1 MFSQSLRI
9 LVFCAVAAFAAVA
22 AYGQGSDPNSPFP
35 GPREAPPKG
44 VREMMDKLR
53 IEKEKKDYEEMLER
67 GENAL
72 KLSSELETS
81 LSKNSQLTD
90 SDRTKLASLEKLVKK
105 IREDLGG
112 DDDDEAEAAEK
123 EEKPSTIVQG
133 FRSLKEA
140 TVRLVDELKKTTRFS
155 ISAAAIQ
162 TSNTVLRMTRF
173 LRFWR

>member
-1 MFSQSLRI
+1 MFSQSFRVVI
-9 LVFCAVAAFAAVA
+9 FCAVAAFGTAAL
-22 AYGQGSDPNSPFP
+22 YGQGTDPSSPFP

-67 GENAL
+67 GDSAL
-72 KLSSELETS
+72 KISDELEAS
-81 LSKNSQLTD
+81 LSKHSQLTE
-90 SDRTKLASLEKLVKK
+90 SDRTKLASLEKLVKR

-112 DDDDEAEAAEK
+112 DDDEEAEITEK
-123 EEKPSTIVQG
+123 EEKPSTILQG

-140 TVRLVDELKKTTRFS
+140 TIKLVDELKKTTRFS

-162 TSNTVLRMTRF
+162 TSNAVLRMTRF